1 MQEKEIEKP
10 WAIISS
16 WMGPSYIGRII
27 KKQSSTA
34 LFIQDMEDQIYPPS
48 CWDVRYI
55 QEFKSSKEVEDYF
68 WNNAN
73 DASSHITLDKKE
85 NIHKYLLSHFPK
97 TMEQEN
103 LQTLHDILIN
113 YKNKGLSS
121 S

>member
-1 MQEKEIEKP
+1 MLEKEIEKP

-16 WMGPSYIGRII
+16 WMGLSYIGRII

-34 LFIQDMEDQIYPPS
+34 LFIQDLEDQIYPPS
-48 CWDVRYI
+48 RWDARYI
-55 QEFKSSKEVEDYF
+55 QEFKTSKEVEDYF

-73 DASSHITLDKKE
+73 DASSHIILDKKE
-85 NIHKYLLSHFPK
+85 NIHEYLLSHFPK
-97 TMEQEN
+97 TMKQET

-113 YKNKGLSS
+113 YKTALSS